1 LGEKLMKFYDKS
13 CELDRITED
22 IVKYVLDADKVN
34 GAVEKVK
41 AALHPIEHKLAES
54 VKKFEVSFN
63 LLIFFSSIINN

>member
-1 LGEKLMKFYDKS
+1 MKFYDKS

-54 VKKFEVSFN
+54 VKKFET
-63 LLIFFSSIINN
+63 IIVEHLPKKGKNKK